1 MKKPVDKRTAT
12 LTRRMMIYVCIIVFT
27 SLVLGLEFLIDIN
40 GSEPFTVSGPGARD
54 RLQAQAGGDPALPPI
69 DRVQR
74 KVIFLIAVQSLVT
87 GVVLILFVKKITIP
101 LGRMFAVTDD
111 MARGDFENPV
121 PVYIDDEI
129 GRLGRFINDVVSD
142 FGEVVGHV
150 RIAGGRCR
158 ERVRSMRAALEDGRY
173 QAMLSDMDGIAEE
186 IEQLDDITK
195 TFNLAR
201 ADLSRL
207 KR

>member
-1 MKKPVDKRTAT
+1 MV
-12 LTRRMMIYVCIIVFT
+12 YVCIIVFS
-27 SLVLGLEFLIDIN
+27 SLVLGFEFLIDIN
-40 GSEPFTVSGPGARD
+40 GKEPFRESGSGSLDLPQTRT
-54 RLQAQAGGDPALPPI
+54 GGGPALPPI
-69 DRVQR
+69 DRVER

-101 LGRMFAVTDD
+101 LGRMFAVTAD

-142 FGEVVGHV
+142 FGEVIGHV
-150 RIAGGRCR
+150 RITGGRCR
-158 ERVRSMRAALEDGRY
+158 ERIRSMRAAFENGDHRAVL
-173 QAMLSDMDGIAEE
+173 ADMDGIAEE
-186 IEQLDDITK
+186 MEQLDDITK